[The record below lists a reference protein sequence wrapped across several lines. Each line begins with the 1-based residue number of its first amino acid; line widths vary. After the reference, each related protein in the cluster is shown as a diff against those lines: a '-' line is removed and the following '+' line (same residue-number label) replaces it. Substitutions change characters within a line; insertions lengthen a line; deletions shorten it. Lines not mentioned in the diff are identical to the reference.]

1 MIYRMTGLLC
11 LAGGLIALPGFAQ
24 TLAPQAPRPLTMRRT
39 LNRGYLGVGVV
50 ELTDERV
57 KALKLNDDRGVEVKR
72 VDENSPAARVGLKE
86 NDVILEVNG
95 KAIEN
100 MEQFQ
105 TTIGETQPGTKVNL
119 TIWRDDGKQSLS
131 ATLVARP
138 ENAFVFGGPELP
150 PNAPLPPM
158 PPMPQIYGNGT
169 YPVFPAESP
178 RVGFEGEP
186 LNGQLAEYF
195 GVKEGVLVRSVTA
208 RTPADRAG
216 LKAGD
221 VVVKV
226 NGTPVTSPREISGL
240 LRGGVKKAVTFT
252 VVRNKKEMTL
262 KVEVAEDRQ
271 VSSEKEVL

>member
-1 MIYRMTGLLC
+1 
-11 LAGGLIALPGFAQ
+11 
-24 TLAPQAPRPLTMRRT
+24 
-39 LNRGYLGVGVV
+39 
-50 ELTDERV
+50 
-57 KALKLNDDRGVEVKR
+57 
-72 VDENSPAARVGLKE
+72 
-86 NDVILEVNG
+86 
-95 KAIEN
+95 
-100 MEQFQ
+100 
-105 TTIGETQPGTKVNL
+105 
-119 TIWRDDGKQSLS
+119 
-131 ATLVARP
+131 
-138 ENAFVFGGPELP
+138 
-150 PNAPLPPM
+150 
-158 PPMPQIYGNGT
+158 MPQIYGNGT